1 MLTKSKNTIS
11 AKYIREYLTETYGR
25 VNQDPI
31 KFSKALR
38 SVGNEYKVN
47 KKDLFHLIIEN
58 KDSIPMTIS
67 YGFQTRYGRELV
79 NAFQNK
85 YYNL

>member
-1 MLTKSKNTIS
+1 MTKERNTIS

-25 VNQDPI
+25 VKQDPT

-58 KDSIPMTIS
+58 RNSIPMTIS

-79 NAFQNK
+79 ESTINQYK
-85 YYNL
+85 NL

>member
-1 MLTKSKNTIS
+1 MTKVRNTIS

-25 VNQDPI
+25 VKQDPI

-58 KDSIPMTIS
+58 RGSIPMSTS
-67 YGFQTRYGRELV
+67 YGFQTRYGRELI
-79 NAFQNK
+79 NEFKNK

>member
-1 MLTKSKNTIS
+1 MTQVRNTIS
-11 AKYIREYLTETYGR
+11 AKYIREYLIETYGR
-25 VNQDPI
+25 VKQNPT

-58 KDSIPMTIS
+58 RDSIPMTIS
-67 YGFQTRYGRELV
+67 YGFQTRYGRELIESFK
-79 NAFQNK
+79 NQ